1 MAEEINRP
9 KLALDFDDTL
19 SRRRIEDLAHRFKD
33 RYELWIITTRY
44 EDPADYLKYRNHKV
58 PDNVHVLLFAAAK
71 RLGIPK
77 ERIKFTNFTR
87 KADTLNE
94 YGIDVLLDDNREEA
108 VAIGEK
114 GYDIHVKNS
123 WEPDFVISRGLEAF
137 YKDWE
142 DSSINRG

>member
-1 MAEEINRP
+1 M
-9 KLALDFDDTL
+9 
-19 SRRRIEDLAHRFKD
+19 
-33 RYELWIITTRY
+33 
-44 EDPADYLKYRNHKV
+44 
-58 PDNVHVLLFAAAK
+58 LLFAAAK